1 MKLLLALLVILLLA
15 IPSIVF
21 IVVPYWHYRSHLRF
35 KQWMKRAGITEEM
48 LELAEKSS
56 ATDIQQ

>member
-35 KQWMKRAGITEEM
+35 KQWMKRVGITHEM
-48 LELAEKSS
+48 LELAEKESS
-56 ATDIQQ
+56 RDIEQ

>member
-1 MKLLLALLVILLLA
+1 MKLLLAFLVILLAA

-21 IVVPYWHYRSHLRF
+21 IVLPYWHYRSHLSF
-35 KQWMKRAGITEEM
+35 KQWMKRVGITEEM